1 MNNNP
6 IGIVDSGIG
15 GLSVWQEIVKLLPK
29 ESIIYLADSK
39 YLPYGEKSEAEIYT
53 LSKRLIQFLIKQ
65 QVKLVVI
72 ACNTITVSALEDL
85 RKDFPGLPIIGT
97 VPVIKAALRQSQG
110 KPPRIGILST
120 KRTAESI
127 YLQNLIDEFAQ
138 DAHVVNLGTDKLV
151 SMVESGAVDMDVLK
165 EELQPFQKG
174 GIDTLALGCTHFPF
188 LKEQMQE
195 ILGKDVHI
203 LDSGE
208 AIARQVKRILESEK
222 EISDK
227 GEGEHT
233 FYTTGEEK
241 QFAKQIQ
248 RLVGSRDSD
257 TIREVNL

>member
-53 LSKRLIQFLIKQ
+53 LSKRLIQFLVEQ

-97 VPVIKAALRQSQG
+97 VPVIKTAVATT
-110 KPPRIGILST
+110 KNKRIGVLST
-120 KRTAESI
+120 KRTAESA
-127 YLQNLIDEFAQ
+127 YQKKLIAQFAPHCDVSNVGTNVLVPMIES
-138 DAHVVNLGTDKLV
+138 DAIDTT
-151 SMVESGAVDMDVLK
+151 VLK
-165 EELQPFQKG
+165 QELRPFLAAKV
-174 GIDTLALGCTHFPF
+174 DTLALGCTHFPF
-188 LKEQMQE
+188 LRKEMQE
-195 ILGKDVHI
+195 VLGKGVHI

-208 AIARQVKRILESEK
+208 AIARQVKHVLRQEGIESESVLGSH
-222 EISDK
+222 IL
-227 GEGEHT
+227 
-233 FYTTGEEK
+233 YTTGDEELFK
-241 QFAKQIQ
+241 EQIK
-248 RLVGSRDSD
+248 RLVGAQRGR
-257 TIREVNL
+257 IQEVNV